1 MTNRLFVI
9 SLNMVTNILQEPFCF
24 DHYMLL
30 VEIKG
35 FNSLIDNKPFFANLY
50 KMSRTNFLNCQE
62 IINVPSKIL
71 A

>member
-50 KMSRTNFLNCQE
+50 KMSRKNFLNCQKTITLLKE
-62 IINVPSKIL
+62 IY
-71 A
+71 